1 MSANAETVAS
11 TLPVAGERA
20 ASLTRQLD
28 LLHRQVRDLHPS
40 VVRMACALY
49 DPQDDMLK
57 TFINST
63 VGAEPLAHYQCE
75 LQSVPSLLELAS
87 RRTDRV
93 IANLPEALT
102 SGSEHSRWLLEQ
114 GYESSLTLPL
124 YRQKGLLGFL
134 FFDSTERDAFTTS
147 VRRELAVYA
156 QVVSLLLNHELSALH
171 TLIGATHVARDF
183 AHLRD
188 LETGDHL
195 ERMARYSRLI
205 ARELAPKRGF
215 SDEFVE
221 HVFLFA
227 PLHDIGKIGVPDR
240 VLLKPGKLDEE
251 EWRLMAQHVDLGGEL
266 VQRIISDF
274 GLGEL
279 PNIQTLANIVGCHH
293 EALDGSGY
301 PKGLR
306 GRQIPIEAT
315 IVSTADIFDA
325 LTSHRPN
332 KPAWPVH
339 EAIAELRKLVRM
351 GRLDTDCVEA
361 LARNLETIDHIR
373 AQFPQSPRS

>member
-1 MSANAETVAS
+1 MSVEAESATTA
-11 TLPVAGERA
+11 LPFAGERA

-63 VGAEPLAHYQCE
+63 VGAEPLSHYQCE

-93 IANLPEALT
+93 IENLPEALT
-102 SGSEHSRWLLEQ
+102 SGSEHSLWLLEQ
-114 GYESSLTLPL
+114 GYQSSLTLPL

-134 FFDSTERDAFTTS
+134 FFDSTERESFTPG

-221 HVFLFA
+221 HIFLFA

-266 VQRIISDF
+266 VQRIVSDF
-274 GLGEL
+274 GLGDL

-325 LTSHRPN
+325 LTSHRPY

-361 LARNLETIDHIR
+361 LARNVEMVERIR
-373 AQFPQSPRS
+373 AQFPQAPRG